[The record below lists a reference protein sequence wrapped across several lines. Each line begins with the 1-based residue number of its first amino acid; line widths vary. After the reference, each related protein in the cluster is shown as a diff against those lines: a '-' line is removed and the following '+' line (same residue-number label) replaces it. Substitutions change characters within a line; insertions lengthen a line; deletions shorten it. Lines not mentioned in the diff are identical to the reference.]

1 MKELAVLPS
10 GKEAADVKFSVRG
23 DSDGYISIPVEDL
36 IPELNAVQQAKAFW
50 KEEVSEA
57 DQVLRF

>member
-36 IPELNAVQQAKAFW
+36 IPELDEVQHAEAFW

-57 DQVLRF
+57 DKILTF